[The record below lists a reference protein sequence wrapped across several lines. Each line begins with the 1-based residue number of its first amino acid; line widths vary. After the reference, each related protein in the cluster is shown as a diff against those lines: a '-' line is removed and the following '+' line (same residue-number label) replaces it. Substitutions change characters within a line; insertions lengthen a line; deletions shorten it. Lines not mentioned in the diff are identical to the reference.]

1 MHRLFFSFI
10 TIACMVCASVS
21 VHAEDIII
29 WYDDKGNEHSVTM
42 HDPGPLE
49 QQVVEDKIA
58 NERDIPRD
66 STPGGVS
73 DASESRSALLRDQ
86 YEAIKA
92 SRDIEQQ
99 RNDLRSQLQQLE
111 KRNDAIDREMQE
123 IRQEI
128 SHKRYRHNRIF
139 SRNKNKRIH
148 LSYEIN
154 QLENTLEQLAEMKK
168 GVEVKKH
175 ALTTQL
181 NSL

>member
-1 MHRLFFSFI
+1 MHKLFISFI

-29 WYDDKGNEHSVTM
+29 WYDDKGNEHSMTM
-42 HDPGPLE
+42 HEPGPLE
-49 QQVVEDKIA
+49 RQVIEDKIA
-58 NERDIPRD
+58 NERDIPQD
-66 STPGGVS
+66 SS
-73 DASESRSALLRDQ
+73 SAELREQ
-86 YEAIKA
+86 YESIKA
-92 SRDIEQQ
+92 ARDIEQE

-181 NSL
+181 NSF